1 MLHQQIREK
10 TVFRYGTSWH
20 HVHVIQARAESAS
33 APDFTP
39 VASLRYT
46 AGRAGTLAGLEL
58 ISTVIFRWVDE
69 NRCLTGA
76 DAGHS
81 RCSLRLCRLQ

>member
-10 TVFRYGTSWH
+10 TVFRYEISWH
-20 HVHVIQARAESAS
+20 HIHVIQARAESAS

-46 AGRAGTLAGLEL
+46 ARH
-58 ISTVIFRWVDE
+58 
-69 NRCLTGA
+69 TGA
-76 DAGHS
+76 LAAQAQQRRH
-81 RCSLRLCRLQ
+81 L